1 VKAEYNKLMATGRA
15 LRAKGRLEEAEA
27 AFEAALTL
35 AYKAPAKFQWGNGE
49 PVGWIDG
56 QGQGLD
62 APEQRAQ
69 QLQARLM
76 VRVPLALTSAVF
88 AAFGLVRLQ
97 FPQWAH
103 PSLPGVEPIAMLTV
117 WTSAIAFA
125 LFSLM
130 PTRI

>member
-1 VKAEYNKLMATGRA
+1 MATGRA
-15 LRAKGRLEEAEA
+15 LRAEGRLEEAEA

-35 AYKAPAKFQWGNGE
+35 AYKAPAKFHWGNGE
-49 PVGWIDG
+49 PVGWVEG
-56 QGQGLD
+56 QGQGFD
-62 APEQRAQ
+62 SPEQRAQ
-69 QLQARLM
+69 QLQARIM
-76 VRVPLALTSAVF
+76 VRIPLALTSAVF

-97 FPQWAH
+97 FPDWAQ
-103 PSLPGVEPIAMLTV
+103 PGLASMEPVAMLAI